1 MTMDPGDSHFL
12 LHYLTLRRSLG
23 ILGVLLPVILIF
35 GDLAIGEGGGLQPSL
50 SHYYDTIM
58 VGVFVG
64 VLFAI
69 GVFLFSYRGY
79 ETPDKKPY
87 ELSDNVAGKV
97 ACVAALAV
105 ALFPTTATVA
115 WVRTVHTIAAILFFA
130 TLAYFSIHLFTK
142 TLPGM
147 APQGRKI
154 ARNRIYRVCGWA
166 IIVFIVMIGINWLFL
181 DDRLEDLRPVLWLE
195 SLALWAFGI
204 AWFVKGRTLWKD
216 SPPAQ

>member
-79 ETPDKKPY
+79 ETPAKKPY

-105 ALFPTTATVA
+105 ALFPTTATVD
-115 WVRTVHTIAAILFFA
+115 WVRTVHTIAAILFVCDA
-130 TLAYFSIHLFTK
+130 GLLLYTPLYEDEARHGAPRKEDHQEPDLPGLWLGDHRLHRHDRHQLAVPRRSARRPQAGTLA
-142 TLPGM
+142 
-147 APQGRKI
+147 
-154 ARNRIYRVCGWA
+154 
-166 IIVFIVMIGINWLFL
+166 
-181 DDRLEDLRPVLWLE
+181 
-195 SLALWAFGI
+195 
-204 AWFVKGRTLWKD
+204 
-216 SPPAQ
+216 